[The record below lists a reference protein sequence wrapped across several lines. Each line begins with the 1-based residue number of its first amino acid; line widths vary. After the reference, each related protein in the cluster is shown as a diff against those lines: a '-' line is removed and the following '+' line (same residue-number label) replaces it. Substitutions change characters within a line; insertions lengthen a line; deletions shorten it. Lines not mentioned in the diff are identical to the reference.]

1 MLAKPETYMNLS
13 GWSVMEL
20 CNWYKPGHDQL
31 LLIYDDIDIPL
42 GTIRIRG
49 GGSSGTHNGMRSVIY
64 QLGFDDFP
72 RVRVGIG
79 HADGQKGLIAHV
91 LGAPEGEDREKLI
104 AAIKD
109 AADAAEMIV
118 KGEILEAQAR
128 FNRRP
133 KKPRPPKEETKADE
147 AGKQDKEEQ
156 K

>member
-1 MLAKPETYMNLS
+1 M
-13 GWSVMEL
+13 
-20 CNWYKPGHDQL
+20 
-31 LLIYDDIDIPL
+31 
-42 GTIRIRG
+42 
-49 GGSSGTHNGMRSVIY
+49 
-64 QLGFDDFP
+64 
-72 RVRVGIG
+72 
-79 HADGQKGLIAHV
+79 

-133 KKPRPPKEETKADE
+133 KKPKPPNEETKADE